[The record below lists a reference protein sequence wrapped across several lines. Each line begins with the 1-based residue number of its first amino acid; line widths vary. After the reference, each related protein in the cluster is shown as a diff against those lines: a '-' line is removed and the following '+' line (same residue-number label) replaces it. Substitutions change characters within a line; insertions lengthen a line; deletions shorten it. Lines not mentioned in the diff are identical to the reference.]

1 MNPLAQL
8 VVRGFARCWRP
19 RESVVTVLG
28 YHRIAENAGGLG
40 VARNTF
46 EKQMRLLD
54 GLRDE
59 LPPLSL
65 DEALDSLAD
74 GSARSRSVV
83 VTFDDA
89 WRDTYEHALKVLLEH
104 RIPATVYVPTGF
116 VGRPNFV
123 ARTQLLEI
131 AEAGIDIGAHTRTH
145 PDLRGCT
152 ERELDD
158 ELAGSRA
165 DLEDL
170 LGRSIDSFCYPFG
183 LYDDRVVAGV
193 ARAGFRS
200 AVTSRRSWLRA
211 GSKPLRIPRSFVED
225 FPLETFAA
233 GARGGMNVLAAPDA
247 LKAAVS
253 RASGGP
259 PARMPV

>member
-1 MNPLAQL
+1 MNALAQL
-8 VVRGFARCWRP
+8 AVRGFARCWRP

-28 YHRIAENAGGLG
+28 YHRVIENAGGLG
-40 VARNTF
+40 VAPTTF
-46 EKQMRLLD
+46 HRQMQLLD
-54 GLRDE
+54 RLRDE
-59 LPPLSL
+59 LRLMSL
-65 DEALDSLAD
+65 EEGLDRLAD
-74 GSARSRSVV
+74 GSAPPRSVV

-89 WRDTYEHALKVLLEH
+89 WRDTYEHALEVLVEH
-104 RIPATVYVPTGF
+104 RIPATVYVPTAYL
-116 VGRPNFV
+116 GRPNFV
-123 ARTQLLEI
+123 ARSQVLEL
-131 AEAGIDIGAHTRTH
+131 ADTGVDIGAHTRTH

-152 ERELDD
+152 EHELDE

-170 LGRSIDSFCYPFG
+170 LGRPIETFCYPFG

-211 GSKPLRIPRSFVED
+211 GFEPLRIPRNFVEEVS
-225 FPLETFAA
+225 LATFAA

-247 LKAAVS
+247 LKEVWS
-253 RASGGP
+253 RVYGEA
-259 PARMPV
+259 PARMPE